1 MNDPTEI
8 AVRRTTI
15 TGRRRAR
22 NHAATAWMAGSML
35 LALVPLVLI
44 LGYVVS
50 KGASL
55 ISWEFVSQAEP
66 FSFNERGGGFWNG
79 IKGTIKMMALASV
92 IAIPIGVAS
101 AVWLVEFGR
110 GWFASAVRFIVDVM
124 TGVPSVFVGVFVYS
138 FLVLSTG
145 HFSTWSASVALALL
159 MLPIIVKGCESVLL
173 LVPDDLR
180 EASLALGVPRWRSVL
195 GVVLPTAAPGLVTAI
210 MLAVARAAGE
220 TAPLLFTTFGSRVV
234 TGWTSFN
241 GPDSALPLLIYR
253 GARSAYAPAQERAW
267 AGALVLITMI
277 LVLTIVARLIATRTG
292 KVRA

>member
-22 NHAATAWMAGSML
+22 NHVATAWMAGSML

-55 ISWEFVSQAEP
+55 ISWEFLSQAEP

-101 AVWLVEFGR
+101 A
-110 GWFASAVRFIVDVM
+110 
-124 TGVPSVFVGVFVYS
+124 
-138 FLVLSTG
+138 
-145 HFSTWSASVALALL
+145 
-159 MLPIIVKGCESVLL
+159 
-173 LVPDDLR
+173 
-180 EASLALGVPRWRSVL
+180 
-195 GVVLPTAAPGLVTAI
+195 
-210 MLAVARAAGE
+210 
-220 TAPLLFTTFGSRVV
+220 
-234 TGWTSFN
+234 
-241 GPDSALPLLIYR
+241 
-253 GARSAYAPAQERAW
+253 
-267 AGALVLITMI
+267 
-277 LVLTIVARLIATRTG
+277 
-292 KVRA
+292 